1 MHEGVPYGPV
11 QGQGQGHVTLEIL
24 QFSKSISAN
33 FNMGA
38 GK

>member
-11 QGQGQGHVTLEIL
+11 QGQGHVTLEIL